1 MGGQTGCTGARAAAA
16 AAAEAA
22 AVEEEEEEEEEEPL
36 STAGDVDSRLRY

>member
-22 AVEEEEEEEEEEPL
+22 AVEEEEEEEEEPL